1 MPELGITRTLGA
13 KQRTAIARVWGSELD
28 GRVGELL
35 IMFLLIHIACECVFE
50 LGLDPMPVK
59 LPAPLLGKR
68 SLNKYLRAYLQLA
81 SKMHIVQ
88 NYDHVDFSVEG
99 GLNQVKTK

>member
-1 MPELGITRTLGA
+1 
-13 KQRTAIARVWGSELD
+13 
-28 GRVGELL
+28 
-35 IMFLLIHIACECVFE
+35 MFLLIHTACECVFE

-68 SLNKYLRAYLQLA
+68 SLSKYLRAYLQLA

-88 NYDHVDFSVEG
+88 KYDHVDFSVEG
-99 GLNQVKTK
+99 GLNQVKTKSKQTELSRQVHQVKFVYLVLTAEKRTLYVNTQREC